1 MDGGARIDGRR
12 VKELRRAL
20 LLSQRELAQLAGV
33 VTETVNRIERQPDRT
48 FRPDTV
54 RRLAGVL
61 GVDPHELMVVEEP
74 EGVDPTSWWWRSRKM
89 RQRTWPSS
97 PPLGGRMATPT
108 LAGKK
113 ASPPRETKE
122 RYIVSLTGLESW
134 SDGESR
140 ANSPRTRR
148 TSWRSCRC
156 AVRCYSARCSSG
168 GCSCFLGSGM
178 PRGVHQEMALSAL
191 DVFVGVVAL
200 SMSLV
205 AVSVRRLVVPSLC
218 SGSPRP
224 PP

>member
-1 MDGGARIDGRR
+1 MQDGGARIDAGR

-61 GVDPHELMVVEEP
+61 GVDPHELIVVEEP
-74 EGVDPTSWWWRSRKM
+74 GEEPWRRSRKM
-89 RQRTWPSS
+89 RQRTWSSS

-122 RYIVSLTGLESW
+122 RYIDSLTGLGSW
-134 SDGESR
+134 SDGETR
-140 ANSPRTRR
+140 AISPRRRR

-156 AVRCYSARCSSG
+156 AVRCYSARRSSG
-168 GCSCFLGSGM
+168 GCS
-178 PRGVHQEMALSAL
+178 MALENARSK
-191 DVFVGVVAL
+191 
-200 SMSLV
+200 ST
-205 AVSVRRLVVPSLC
+205 PSSC
-218 SGSPRP
+218 SRCGSNARNREPDRDP
-224 PP
+224 ARSRNCAW